1 MRYTAPVTELG
12 SIFEP
17 EAGDGPRGR
26 DLRHE
31 VTVPAW
37 VAGQEDGYPVDVPL
51 QLPALGGYV
60 DRAISAHD
68 PGTTIQIRLPDGF
81 PDGGALRL
89 RGQGEPGAGGRN
101 GDLHL
106 VVRLDQTQTTPP
118 PGSRRAAIA
127 TTSTWPGGQVPATSQ
142 APPTLV
148 LWVVLVFAVGTA
160 IVLVL

>member
-1 MRYTAPVTELG
+1 MTELG

-17 EAGDGPRGR
+17 EVGDGPRGR

-37 VAGQEDGYPVDVPL
+37 VAGHEPGVSVDVPR

-60 DRAISAHD
+60 DRAVSAHD
-68 PGTTIQIRLPDGF
+68 PGTGIHIRLPEGF
-81 PDGGALRL
+81 PSGGALRL
-89 RGQGEPGAGGRN
+89 RGQGEPGPGGRN

-106 VVRLDQTQTTPP
+106 VVRLDPTQTTPP
-118 PGSRRAAIA
+118 PGSRRTALA
-127 TTSTWPGGQVPATSQ
+127 TWPSGQVLATSPG
-142 APPTLV
+142 APPVLV

>member
-1 MRYTAPVTELG
+1 MAELG

-17 EAGDGPRGR
+17 EADGPRGR

-37 VAGQEDGYPVDVPL
+37 VAGHEPGYSVDVPL

-60 DRAISAHD
+60 ERAVSAHD
-68 PGTTIQIRLPDGF
+68 PGTGIHIRIPAGF

-89 RGQGEPGAGGRN
+89 RGQGEVVPGGCA

-106 VVRLDQTQTTPP
+106 VVRLDRSQSTPP
-118 PGSRRAAIA
+118 PGSRAQL
-127 TTSTWPGGQVPATSQ
+127 TWPIGQVLAHAPS
-142 APPTLV
+142 APPSLV
-148 LWVVLVFAVGTA
+148 LWVVLAFAVGTA
-160 IVLVL
+160 IVLLL

>member
-1 MRYTAPVTELG
+1 VRYNPPVTELG

-68 PGTTIQIRLPDGF
+68 PGTTIHIRLPDGF

-106 VVRLDQTQTTPP
+106 VVRLDHTQTTPP
-118 PGSRRAAIA
+118 PGSRRAALA
-127 TTSTWPGGQVPATSQ
+127 TTSTWPGGQVLATSQ